1 MKKGMVIGLF
11 ALAML
16 GFTGSAFAGLPCA
29 AYSNCE
35 LGTVALV
42 GCSTTDIIWSP
53 SNTTSAGY
61 VVIRGTVKDCLDNPI
76 DTCRVRLDL
85 SASFDANNDVMP
97 GVSGRVCGTSSRTTE
112 TDANGYFEFAVTGG
126 GTGAFIFDWTITAL
140 CADPEVE
147 ICVSSDTLCA
157 KSYDYNGS
165 GNINFFDTFKY
176 LPQLIAGA
184 GYSSDFAA
192 CNTSNMVNFFD
203 TFKYLPR
210 LIDGDPCVGG
220 SFLATS
226 LEDQIYEC
234 DDIF

>member
-1 MKKGMVIGLF
+1 MKKGIVIGLF

-35 LGTVALV
+35 LATVITQ
-42 GCSTTDIIWSP
+42 GCTTTDIIWSP
-53 SNTTSAGY
+53 SNTTADY
-61 VVIRGTVKDCLDNPI
+61 VVIRGTVKDCIDNPV
-76 DTCRVRLDL
+76 DTCDVQLDL
-85 SASFDANNDVMP
+85 SAGFDMNDDLVA
-97 GVSGRVCGTSSRTTE
+97 GVSGRICGTSSSTTT
-112 TDANGYFEFAVTGG
+112 TDANGYFEFTVTGG
-126 GTGAFIFDWTITAL
+126 GSGAFIFDWTITAL
-140 CADPEVE
+140 CADPSVE
-147 ICVSSDTLCA
+147 ICASSDTLCA
-157 KSYDYNGS
+157 KSYDFNGS

-176 LPQLIAGA
+176 LPQLIAGV

-210 LIDGDPCVGG
+210 LIAGDPCVGG

-226 LEDQIYEC
+226 LEGLIYEC
-234 DDIF
+234 DAIF